1 MIFSTVCPLEAV
13 SPLRACAHM
22 FKWLF
27 LAFDRAAEMTTRFDT
42 QQEVHYI
49 LGFGLLCADKKKRKL
64 GLLSF
69 NVYPNTKC
77 YFLLLNI
84 IPGKEFSVVVSIQA
98 VVWRIRFQINRL
110 L

>member
-13 SPLRACAHM
+13 SPLRVCAHM

-27 LAFDRAAEMTTRFDT
+27 LAFDRAAEMTTRLDT
-42 QQEVHYI
+42 QQEVYYI
-49 LGFGLLCADKKKRKL
+49 LGFALLCADKKKL

-69 NVYPNTKC
+69 NAYPNTKC
-77 YFLLLNI
+77 YFLLLNN

-98 VVWRIRFQINRL
+98 VVWRVRFQINKFL
-110 L
+110 